1 MNFRILD
8 LDELQ
13 GRNCV
18 EGYLE
23 NDQLP
28 SESSSKVTRAT
39 FRLEVTVSLE
49 KVESI
54 CSESFDE
61 PIFVSPF
68 IGTPEKHCHRRQCYC
83 IDDCMV
89 TSELTISVYPGI
101 IIRWVSHHGWLSSN
115 CPSSPLNRPKFP
127 DNIFSFTGMNQLS
140 VKGRLQAAKQQAKT
154 TMTDILADFYIDDL
168 TDDLSRIS
176 FLSINPIIAINEPFD
191 SDYFRVIF
199 EWVFRNNCYFMAGIC
214 SVVSRFDH
222 DNRPWFSSN
231 PIK

>member
-28 SESSSKVTRAT
+28 SEDSSKVTRAT

-54 CSESFDE
+54 CGESFDE
-61 PIFVSPF
+61 QIFVSPF
-68 IGTPEKHCHRRQCYC
+68 IGTPEKHCHRRQCYR

-101 IIRWVSHHGWLSSN
+101 IIR
-115 CPSSPLNRPKFP
+115 
-127 DNIFSFTGMNQLS
+127 
-140 VKGRLQAAKQQAKT
+140 
-154 TMTDILADFYIDDL
+154 
-168 TDDLSRIS
+168 
-176 FLSINPIIAINEPFD
+176 
-191 SDYFRVIF
+191 
-199 EWVFRNNCYFMAGIC
+199 
-214 SVVSRFDH
+214 
-222 DNRPWFSSN
+222 
-231 PIK
+231 

>member
-28 SESSSKVTRAT
+28 SEDSSKVTRAT

-49 KVESI
+49 KVESL
-54 CSESFDE
+54 CGESFDE

-68 IGTPEKHCHRRQCYC
+68 IGTPEKHCHRRQCYR

-101 IIRWVSHHGWLSSN
+101 IIR
-115 CPSSPLNRPKFP
+115 
-127 DNIFSFTGMNQLS
+127 
-140 VKGRLQAAKQQAKT
+140 
-154 TMTDILADFYIDDL
+154 
-168 TDDLSRIS
+168 
-176 FLSINPIIAINEPFD
+176 
-191 SDYFRVIF
+191 
-199 EWVFRNNCYFMAGIC
+199 
-214 SVVSRFDH
+214 
-222 DNRPWFSSN
+222 
-231 PIK
+231 